1 MLTKNGSK
9 TDKVS
14 MKSIFFFSI
23 LFFVGNSLSNASVN
37 NGFYDVEF
45 SSSAPATSEVT
56 TPVVEASMAPASA
69 VSPPSRPANL
79 TTASAAAAPAAP
91 AVPTRDYS
99 VRSAG
104 RRAHLQEAL
113 SDVRSCNS
121 LVFIEGTKTSR
132 NRNDCDTL
140 TTAQSFVSTL
150 MRQLPL
156 CVAEGVR
163 ASGYSKPIKQTKVYN
178 AKSVRTGTDND
189 GNMSLHFTGRA
200 LDIWQ
205 IDVIFEDNTTL
216 NTPMTVASKNL
227 PFYKK
232 FNDCWERETV
242 AALRRQYPNNR
253 SCHSYDGLID
263 CSRRD
268 HRDHVH
274 VSLPYCPKKTGYN
287 SY

>member
-1 MLTKNGSK
+1 
-9 TDKVS
+9 

-23 LFFVGNSLSNASVN
+23 LFFVGSSLSNASVN

-45 SSSAPATSEVT
+45 SSTAPATSEVT

-79 TTASAAAAPAAP
+79 AAAAPAAP
-91 AVPTRDYS
+91 AEPTRDYS

-104 RRAHLQEAL
+104 RRAYLQEAL

-121 LVFIEGTKTSR
+121 LVFIEGLKTSR
-132 NRNDCDTL
+132 NQNDCDTL
-140 TTAQSFVSTL
+140 TTAQSFVATL

-163 ASGYSKPIKQTKVYN
+163 ASGVTKPIKQTKIYN
-178 AKSVRTGTDND
+178 AGSLRTTPRPS
-189 GNMSLHFTGRA
+189 GNLSLHYAARA

-205 IDVIFEDNTTL
+205 IDVVFEDNTTL
-216 NTPMTVASKNL
+216 NTPMTVDSKNR

-263 CSRRD
+263 CSQRD

-274 VSLPYCPKKTGYN
+274 VSLPYCPKKSGYN

>member
-1 MLTKNGSK
+1 
-9 TDKVS
+9 
-14 MKSIFFFSI
+14 MKSLFFVSI

-37 NGFYDVEF
+37 NGFYDVDF
-45 SSSAPATSEVT
+45 SSSAPTSSEVT
-56 TPVVEASMAPASA
+56 APAVEASMAPASA
-69 VSPPSRPANL
+69 VSPPSRPASV
-79 TTASAAAAPAAP
+79 TAAAAAASAP
-91 AVPTRDYS
+91 STEPTRDYT

-104 RRAHLQEAL
+104 RRAHLREAL
-113 SDVRSCNS
+113 SEVRSCNS
-121 LVFIEGTKTSR
+121 LVFIEGTKTSG

-163 ASGYSKPIKQTKVYN
+163 ASGVTKPIKQTKVYN
-178 AKSVRTGTDND
+178 AASVRTGTDDD
-189 GNMSLHFTGRA
+189 GNMSLHFAGRA

-205 IDVIFEDNTTL
+205 IDVIFQDNTTL

-253 SCHSYDGLID
+253 RCHSYDGLID

>member
-1 MLTKNGSK
+1 
-9 TDKVS
+9 
-14 MKSIFFFSI
+14 MKLI
-23 LFFVGNSLSNASVN
+23 LFLSTLVLVGNTFSNATIN
-37 NGFYDVEF
+37 NGLYDVDF
-45 SSSAPATSEVT
+45 SAPNAVDASSEVT
-56 TPVVEASMAPASA
+56 TPVVEDSMAPASIPI
-69 VSPPSRPANL
+69 PPSRPADL
-79 TTASAAAAPAAP
+79 QTDEVAAAASPAPAAP
-91 AVPTRDYS
+91 TQDYT

-113 SDVRSCNS
+113 SEVRSCNS

-140 TTAQSFVSTL
+140 TTAQSFVATL

-163 ASGYSKPIKQTKVYN
+163 ASGITKPIKQTKVYN
-178 AKSVRTGTDND
+178 AGSLRTTPRPS
-189 GNMSLHFTGRA
+189 GNLSLHYAARA

-205 IDVIFEDNTTL
+205 IDVIFNDNTTL
-216 NTPMTVASKNL
+216 NTPMTVDSRNK

-232 FNDCWERETV
+232 FNDCWERETE
-242 AALRRQYPNNR
+242 ATMRRLYPNNR
-253 SCHSYDGLID
+253 RCHSYDGLID
-263 CSRRD
+263 CSRND

-274 VSLPYCPKKTGYN
+274 VSLPYCPKKSGYN

>member
-1 MLTKNGSK
+1 
-9 TDKVS
+9 

-37 NGFYDVEF
+37 NGFYDVDF

-56 TPVVEASMAPASA
+56 TPAVEASMAPAAA

-79 TTASAAAAPAAP
+79 TATAAPAT
-91 AVPTRDYS
+91 PTRDYT

-104 RRAHLQEAL
+104 RRAMLQEAL

-121 LVFIEGTKTSR
+121 LVFIEGAKSSR

-140 TTAQSFVSTL
+140 TTAQSFVATL

-163 ASGYSKPIKQTKVYN
+163 ASGVTKPIKQTKIFN
-178 AKSVRTGTDND
+178 AGSLRGGARPS
-189 GNMSLHFTGRA
+189 GNLSLHYAARA

-205 IDVIFEDNTTL
+205 IDVVFEDNTTL

-263 CSRRD
+263 CSQRD

-274 VSLPYCPKKTGYN
+274 VALPYCPKKRGFN

>member
-1 MLTKNGSK
+1 M
-9 TDKVS
+9 

-23 LFFVGNSLSNASVN
+23 LFFVGSSLSNASVN

-45 SSSAPATSEVT
+45 SSAPATSEVT
-56 TPVVEASMAPASA
+56 TPAVEASMAPASA
-69 VSPPSRPANL
+69 VSPPSRPASL
-79 TTASAAAAPAAP
+79 TASVAAAAAAPAAP
-91 AVPTRDYS
+91 AEPTRDYT

-121 LVFIEGTKTSR
+121 LVFIEGLKTSR

-140 TTAQSFVSTL
+140 TTAQSFVATL

-156 CVAEGVR
+156 CVGEGVR
-163 ASGYSKPIKQTKVYN
+163 ASGVTKPIKQTKVYN
-178 AKSVRTGTDND
+178 AGSLRTGRDNR
-189 GNMSLHFTGRA
+189 GNLSLHFAARA

-216 NTPMTVASKNL
+216 NTPMTVASKNR

-232 FNDCWERETV
+232 FNACWKRETE

-253 SCHSYDGLID
+253 SCHGYDGVID
-263 CSRRD
+263 CRRRD
-268 HRDHVH
+268 HHDHVH
-274 VSLPYCPKKTGYN
+274 VSLPYCPKKRGYN
-287 SY
+287 SF